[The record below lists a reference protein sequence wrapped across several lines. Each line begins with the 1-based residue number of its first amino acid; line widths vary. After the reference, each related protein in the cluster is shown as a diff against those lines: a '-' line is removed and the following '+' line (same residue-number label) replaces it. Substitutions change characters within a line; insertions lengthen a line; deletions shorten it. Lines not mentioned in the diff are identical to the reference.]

1 VTGNSPSPNNF
12 HGSTSGTSVSLQAG
26 NYKVIEPTVSGYA
39 TTYSP
44 GCSGSIMVGETVN
57 CIVTNE
63 EIPPPPFIDTQ
74 TMKLGKSIFIE
85 GALRPLAD
93 VGPSSNIIDG
103 HVSLSSPTGGNSDH
117 LKLVAAEITEAGLQH
132 AVAVNLT
139 RLDLTTTGLSLYHA
153 DIRTGL
159 TGMNPFTGA
168 DDRVTHFTSLLLWN
182 SGSSSIMFN
191 GEDYLTIAIF
201 YAGR

>member
-1 VTGNSPSPNNF
+1 MNPFTGADDRVTHFTSLLLWNN
-12 HGSTSGTSVSLQAG
+12 GTSSVAFSA
-26 NYKVIEPTVSGYA
+26 NNTI
-39 TTYSP
+39 
-44 GCSGSIMVGETVN
+44 
-57 CIVTNE
+57 
-63 EIPPPPFIDTQ
+63 
-74 TMKLGKSIFIE
+74 TMKIVFDRPHFISPAETFGDQPPVISGLQTLNLHSGNNSSLSSLGVM
-85 GALRPLAD
+85 PLAD

-168 DDRVTHFTSLLLWN
+168 DD
-182 SGSSSIMFN
+182 
-191 GEDYLTIAIF
+191 E
-201 YAGR
+201 